1 MKVLQINSVCGVGST
16 GRIATDLY
24 KVMKENGIESKIA
37 FGIGDAENIPQE
49 DAFKFGNKFDYY
61 IHNAVSRITDR
72 AGFYSKLNTLK
83 LLKFIKSYEP
93 DIIHIHTIH
102 GYYVN
107 IEILFDFLKEYNK
120 PVIWTLHDCW
130 SFTGHC
136 AHFDLIGCTKWKTRC
151 YNCPIHR
158 EYPKSFTDNSKYMY
172 NLKKQFFTGV
182 ENLTIVTPSQWLA
195 DLVKQSF
202 LKDYTIR
209 VINNGINLDVFKPI
223 ENDIKIK
230 YQCENKYLVLGV
242 AFGWSKKK
250 GLDVFIEL
258 AKRLDENKYKIMLV
272 GTDKNIDKNLPD
284 NIISVHRTQNQY
296 ELAKIY
302 SAADLFVNPTREE
315 NYPTVNMESLACGT
329 PVLTFNTGGSP
340 EIIDETCGIV
350 VEKDDIDSMYNEI
363 INICENNVFTKETC
377 LKKSKEFDKNKK
389 YREYVE
395 LYKKK
400 GFGFERR

>member
-107 IEILFDFLKEYNK
+107 IEILFNFLKEYKK

-136 AHFDLIGCTKWKTRC
+136 AHFDLIGCTKWKTQC

-158 EYPKSFTDNSKYMY
+158 EYPKSFTDNSKHIYK
-172 NLKKQFFTGV
+172 LKKQLFTGV

-202 LKDYTIR
+202 LKDHTIR
-209 VINNGINLDVFKPI
+209 IINNGINLDVFKPI

-230 YQCENKYLVLGV
+230 YQCENKYLILGV
-242 AFGWSKKK
+242 AFGWGKKK
-250 GLDVFIEL
+250 GLDIFIEL
-258 AKRLDENKYKIMLV
+258 SKRLDENKYKIMLV
-272 GTDKNIDKNLPD
+272 GTDEHIEKDLPD
-284 NIISVHRTQNQY
+284 NIISIHRTKNQN

-302 SAADLFVNPTREE
+302 SAADLFVNPTREDT
-315 NYPTVNMESLACGT
+315 YPTVNMESLACGT

-340 EIIDETCGIV
+340 EIIDETCGMV

-363 INICENNVFTKETC
+363 INICENNVFTKEMC
-377 LKKSKEFDKNKK
+377 LKKSRMFDKNEK
-389 YREYVE
+389 YRNYIE
-395 LYKKK
+395 LYKKQ
-400 GFGFERR
+400 

>member
-37 FGIGDAENIPQE
+37 FGIGTAENIPQE

-61 IHNAVSRITDR
+61 VHNAVSRITDR
-72 AGFYSKLNTLK
+72 AGFYSKINTLK

-107 IEILFDFLKEYNK
+107 IEILFNFLKEYKK

-136 AHFDLIGCTKWKTRC
+136 AHFDLIGCTKWKTQC

-158 EYPKSFTDNSKYMY
+158 EYPKSFTDNSRHIYK
-172 NLKKQFFTGV
+172 LKKQLFTGV

-202 LKDYTIR
+202 LKDHTIR
-209 VINNGINLDVFKPI
+209 IINNGINLDVFKPI

-230 YQCENKYLVLGV
+230 YQCENKYLILGV
-242 AFGWSKKK
+242 AFGWGKKK
-250 GLDVFIEL
+250 GLDIFIEL
-258 AKRLDENKYKIMLV
+258 SKRLDENNYKIMLV
-272 GTDKNIDKNLPD
+272 GTDEHIEKDLPD
-284 NIISVHRTQNQY
+284 NIISIHRTKNQN

-302 SAADLFVNPTREE
+302 SAADLFVNPTREDT
-315 NYPTVNMESLACGT
+315 YPTVNMESLACGT

-340 EIIDETCGIV
+340 EIIDETCGMV

-363 INICENNVFTKETC
+363 INICENNVFAKEMC
-377 LKKSKEFDKNKK
+377 LRKSRMFDKNEK
-389 YREYVE
+389 YRNYIE
-395 LYKKK
+395 LYKKQ
-400 GFGFERR
+400 

>member
-37 FGIGDAENIPQE
+37 FGIGNAENIPQE

-61 IHNAVSRITDR
+61 VHNAVSRITDR
-72 AGFYSKLNTLK
+72 AGFYSKINTLK

-107 IEILFDFLKEYNK
+107 IEILFNFLKEYNK

-136 AHFDLIGCTKWKTRC
+136 AHFDLIGCTKWKTQC

-158 EYPKSFTDNSKYMY
+158 EYPKSFTDNSRHIYK
-172 NLKKQFFTGV
+172 LKKQLFTGV
-182 ENLTIVTPSQWLA
+182 ENLTIVTPSKWLA

-202 LKDYTIR
+202 LKDHTIR
-209 VINNGINLDVFKPI
+209 IINNGINLGVFKPI

-230 YQCENKYLVLGV
+230 YQCENKYLILGV
-242 AFGWSKKK
+242 AFGWGKKK

-258 AKRLDENKYKIMLV
+258 SKRLDENKYKIMLV
-272 GTDKNIDKNLPD
+272 GTDERIEKDLPD
-284 NIISVHRTQNQY
+284 NIISIHRTKNQN

-302 SAADLFVNPTREE
+302 SAADLFVNPTREDT
-315 NYPTVNMESLACGT
+315 YPTVNMESLACGT

-340 EIIDETCGIV
+340 EIIDETCGMV
-350 VEKDDIDSMYNEI
+350 VEKDDINSMYDEI
-363 INICENNVFTKETC
+363 INICKNDVFAKEMC
-377 LKKSKEFDKNKK
+377 LRKSRMFDKNEK
-389 YREYVE
+389 YRNYIE
-395 LYKKK
+395 LYKKQ
-400 GFGFERR
+400 

>member
-37 FGIGDAENIPQE
+37 FGIGNAENIPQE

-61 IHNAVSRITDR
+61 VHNAVSRITDR
-72 AGFYSKLNTLK
+72 AGFYSKINTLK

-107 IEILFDFLKEYNK
+107 IEILFKFLKEYNK

-136 AHFDLIGCTKWKTRC
+136 AHFDLIGCMKWKTQC

-158 EYPKSFTDNSKYMY
+158 EYPKSFTDNSRHIYR
-172 NLKKQFFTGV
+172 LKKQLFTGV

-202 LKDYTIR
+202 FKDYNIK

-230 YQCENKYLVLGV
+230 YQCENKYLILGV
-242 AFGWSKKK
+242 AFGWGKKK
-250 GLDVFIEL
+250 GLDVFVEL
-258 AKRLDENKYKIMLV
+258 SKRLDKNKYKIMLV
-272 GTDKNIDKNLPD
+272 GTDENIDKNLPD
-284 NIISVHRTQNQY
+284 NIISIHRTQNQN

-302 SAADLFVNPTREE
+302 SAADLFVNPTREDT
-315 NYPTVNMESLACGT
+315 YPTVNMESLACGT
-329 PVLTFNTGGSP
+329 PILTFNTGGSP
-340 EIIDETCGIV
+340 EIIDETCGMV

-363 INICENNVFTKETC
+363 INICENNGFTKEDC
-377 LKKSKEFDKNKK
+377 LKKSRMFDKNEK
-389 YREYVE
+389 YRNYIEVYN
-395 LYKKK
+395 KQ
-400 GFGFERR
+400 

>member
-37 FGIGDAENIPQE
+37 FGIGNAENIPKE

-61 IHNAVSRITDR
+61 VHNAVSRITDR
-72 AGFYSKLNTLK
+72 AGFYSKINTLK

-102 GYYVN
+102 GFYIN
-107 IEILFDFLKEYNK
+107 IEILFKFLKEYKK

-136 AHFDLIGCTKWKTRC
+136 AHFDLIGCTKWKTQC
-151 YNCPIHR
+151 YNCSIHR
-158 EYPKSFTDNSKYMY
+158 EYPKSFTDNSRHMY
-172 NLKKQFFTGV
+172 KLKKQLFTGV

-202 LKDYTIR
+202 LKDHTIR
-209 VINNGINLDVFKPI
+209 IINNGINLDVFKPI

-230 YQCENKYLVLGV
+230 YQCENKYLIFGV
-242 AFGWSKKK
+242 AFGWGKKK
-250 GLDVFIEL
+250 GLDIFIEL
-258 AKRLDENKYKIMLV
+258 SKRLDENKYKIMLV
-272 GTDKNIDKNLPD
+272 GTDEHIEKDLPD
-284 NIISVHRTQNQY
+284 NIISIHRTKNQN

-302 SAADLFVNPTREE
+302 SAADLFVNPTREDT
-315 NYPTVNMESLACGT
+315 YPTVNMESLACGT

-340 EIIDETCGIV
+340 EIIDETCGMV
-350 VEKDDIDSMYNEI
+350 VEKDDINSMYNEI
-363 INICENNVFTKETC
+363 INICENNVFAKEMC
-377 LKKSKEFDKNKK
+377 LRKSRMFDKNEK
-389 YREYVE
+389 YRNYIE
-395 LYKKK
+395 LYKKQ
-400 GFGFERR
+400 

>member
-37 FGIGDAENIPQE
+37 FGIGNAENIPQE

-61 IHNAVSRITDR
+61 VHNAVSRITDR
-72 AGFYSKLNTLK
+72 AGFYSKINTLK

-107 IEILFDFLKEYNK
+107 IEILFNFLKEYKK

-136 AHFDLIGCTKWKTRC
+136 AHFDLIGCTKWKTQC

-158 EYPKSFTDNSKYMY
+158 EYPKSFTDNSRHIYK
-172 NLKKQFFTGV
+172 LKKQLFTGV

-202 LKDYTIR
+202 LKDHTIR
-209 VINNGINLDVFKPI
+209 IINNGINLDVFKPI

-230 YQCENKYLVLGV
+230 YQCENKYLILGV
-242 AFGWSKKK
+242 AFGWGKKK
-250 GLDVFIEL
+250 GLDIFIEL
-258 AKRLDENKYKIMLV
+258 SKRLDENKYKIMLV
-272 GTDKNIDKNLPD
+272 GTDEHIEKDLPD
-284 NIISVHRTQNQY
+284 NIISIHRTQNQN
-296 ELAKIY
+296 ELAEIY
-302 SAADLFVNPTREE
+302 SAADLFVNPTREDT
-315 NYPTVNMESLACGT
+315 YPTVNMESLACGT

-340 EIIDETCGIV
+340 EIIDETCGMV

-363 INICENNVFTKETC
+363 INICENNVFTKEMC
-377 LKKSKEFDKNKK
+377 LRKSRMFDKNEK
-389 YREYVE
+389 YRNYIE
-395 LYKKK
+395 LYKKQ
-400 GFGFERR
+400 

>member
-16 GRIATDLY
+16 GRITTDLY

-37 FGIGDAENIPQE
+37 FGIGNAENIPQE

-72 AGFYSKLNTLK
+72 AGFYSKINTLK

-107 IEILFDFLKEYNK
+107 IEILFNFLKEYKK

-136 AHFDLIGCTKWKTRC
+136 AHFDLIGCTKWKTQC

-158 EYPKSFTDNSKYMY
+158 EYPKSFTDNSRHIYK
-172 NLKKQFFTGV
+172 LKKQLFTGV

-202 LKDYTIR
+202 LKDHTIR
-209 VINNGINLDVFKPI
+209 IINNGINLDVFKPI

-230 YQCENKYLVLGV
+230 YQCENKYLILGV
-242 AFGWSKKK
+242 AFGWGKKK
-250 GLDVFIEL
+250 GLDIFIEL
-258 AKRLDENKYKIMLV
+258 SKRLDENKYKIMLV
-272 GTDKNIDKNLPD
+272 GTDEHIEKDLPD
-284 NIISVHRTQNQY
+284 NIISIHRTQNQN
-296 ELAKIY
+296 ELAEIY
-302 SAADLFVNPTREE
+302 SAADLFVNPTREDT
-315 NYPTVNMESLACGT
+315 YPTVNMESLACGT

-340 EIIDETCGIV
+340 EIIDETCGMV

-363 INICENNVFTKETC
+363 INICENNVFTKEMC
-377 LKKSKEFDKNKK
+377 LRKSRMFDKNEK
-389 YREYVE
+389 YRNYIE
-395 LYKKK
+395 LYKKQ
-400 GFGFERR
+400 

>member
-37 FGIGDAENIPQE
+37 FGIGNAENIPKE

-61 IHNAVSRITDR
+61 VHNAVSRITDR
-72 AGFYSKLNTLK
+72 AGFYSKINTLK

-102 GYYVN
+102 GFYIN
-107 IEILFDFLKEYNK
+107 IEILFKFLKEYKK

-136 AHFDLIGCTKWKTRC
+136 AHFDLIGCTKWKTQC

-158 EYPKSFTDNSKYMY
+158 EYPKSFTDNSRHMY
-172 NLKKQFFTGV
+172 KLKKQLFTGV

-202 LKDYTIR
+202 LKDHTIR
-209 VINNGINLDVFKPI
+209 IINNGINLDVFKPI

-230 YQCENKYLVLGV
+230 YQCENKYLILGV
-242 AFGWSKKK
+242 AFGWGKKK
-250 GLDVFIEL
+250 GLDIFIEL
-258 AKRLDENKYKIMLV
+258 SKRLDENKYKIMLV
-272 GTDKNIDKNLPD
+272 GTDEHIEKDLPD
-284 NIISVHRTQNQY
+284 NIISIHRTKNQN

-302 SAADLFVNPTREE
+302 SAADLFVNPTREDT
-315 NYPTVNMESLACGT
+315 YPTVNMESLACGT

-340 EIIDETCGIV
+340 EIIDETCGMV
-350 VEKDDIDSMYNEI
+350 VEKDDINSMYNEI
-363 INICENNVFTKETC
+363 INICENNVFAKEMC
-377 LKKSKEFDKNKK
+377 LRKSRMFDKNEK
-389 YREYVE
+389 YRNYIE
-395 LYKKK
+395 LYKKQ
-400 GFGFERR
+400 